1 MVIASAALLNN
12 TGRALI
18 KKSIKMMIVLN
29 SLTSLN
35 NECFLPTRVR
45 VTASDAGN
53 TVDHHLD
60 LVNYKQ
66 RVNHS
71 ISIEHVDLGPGTMV
85 PLTILE

>member
-35 NECFLPTRVR
+35 NECFLQSKVR
-45 VTASDAGN
+45 VTASDAIKTMDQN
-53 TVDHHLD
+53 LD
-60 LVNYKQ
+60 LVNYKHTI
-66 RVNHS
+66 NHS
-71 ISIEHVDLGPGTMV
+71 MTIKHVNLGPGTLE
-85 PLTILE
+85 LTILE